1 MIFYIAI
8 GVFIL
13 AIFLR
18 RCWRQ
23 IKRTQMNKLY
33 VSEAYRKAMLEKPE
47 ECDLKAED
55 DTKTWPGPEAMA

>member
-1 MIFYIAI
+1 MIFYIALI
-8 GVFIL
+8 VVIL

-33 VSEAYRKAMLEKPE
+33 VSEAWRKYQLERPEDCELGGKP
-47 ECDLKAED
+47 
-55 DTKTWPGPEAMA
+55 